1 MSRFNKEFFGGN
13 SPSHDALVS
22 MTIDNYDGIIHRIMP
37 KILKNQNKNSVVNV
51 FLCPKNGRPTW
62 CTSDFQTAFRVDP
75 VCLRATESHP
85 SSLVYSPIGELH
97 LPREL
102 RLCSKTTWDRYEST
116 PEDIGTQL
124 NDLCESVELE
134 EGFFFFHWGEICV
147 KSNIVDGKY
156 IHSVLPYYEHM
167 IRLVTPFLESYEV
180 DWEAEAICKRDT
192 GFIIGYADLLSDF
205 KLNVVREVIIND
217 AETWRISNEDL
228 NLRLVAEAKPK
239 PTSWGSPHRQLKTYM
254 DLLKKPQGLNRLPTA
269 GIISTFSKAPP
280 KIHKILE
287 KDNIF
292 IIRFT
297 KSGEISDGVS
307 PEQARL

>member
-1 MSRFNKEFFGGN
+1 
-13 SPSHDALVS
+13 
-22 MTIDNYDGIIHRIMP
+22 
-37 KILKNQNKNSVVNV
+37 
-51 FLCPKNGRPTW
+51 
-62 CTSDFQTAFRVDP
+62 
-75 VCLRATESHP
+75 
-85 SSLVYSPIGELH
+85 
-97 LPREL
+97 
-102 RLCSKTTWDRYEST
+102 
-116 PEDIGTQL
+116 
-124 NDLCESVELE
+124 
-134 EGFFFFHWGEICV
+134 
-147 KSNIVDGKY
+147 
-156 IHSVLPYYEHM
+156 M
-167 IRLVTPFLESYEV
+167 IRLVTHSLQSYEI

-269 GIISTFSKAPP
+269 GIIPTFSKALP